1 MPSKTIKSKVAV
13 SFFSSLFSGVVVLGD
28 AEHSRQDVVAP
39 EDERGHRQVP
49 GDRAAAEAEEGSR

>member
-1 MPSKTIKSKVAV
+1 MRPFNLELQLA
-13 SFFSSLFSGVVVLGD
+13 FSHSVSLFSGVVVLGD

-49 GDRAAAEAEEGSR
+49 GDGAAAEAEEGSR